1 MASGPEYA
9 GSMDAEGEPRM
20 RAIAVAGWIVIV
32 GLLLAWQGLA
42 LAYSPQ
48 WPTMSDI
55 FRTFMRPWLGRVV
68 LFGLW
73 LWLGWHLFIR
83 GWRFFLRG

>member
-1 MASGPEYA
+1 
-9 GSMDAEGEPRM
+9 M
-20 RAIAVAGWIVIV
+20 RAGAVAGWVVIIGV
-32 GLLLAWQGLA
+32 LLAWQGLA
-42 LAYSPQ
+42 LVYAPA

-55 FRTFMRPWLGRVV
+55 FRTFMRPLVGRIV

>member
-1 MASGPEYA
+1 
-9 GSMDAEGEPRM
+9 
-20 RAIAVAGWIVIV
+20 
-32 GLLLAWQGLA
+32 
-42 LAYSPQ
+42 
-48 WPTMSDI
+48 
-55 FRTFMRPWLGRVV
+55 MRPWLGRVV